1 MKMSKSQKVWSIIAA
16 VVAMSAVGV
25 YVFKPG
31 RKKKSISTPPP
42 PEKIADDLTS
52 GGNRIQSITTNAT
65 NINLRSS
72 PSSATKS
79 NIVATVAEKGNYI
92 GNAIE
97 YVPDDDGGDKA
108 WVYVQPQRPFTAL
121 TDPFYVRTDLIT
133 AS

>member
-52 GGNRIQSITTNAT
+52 GGHRIQTITTNAT

-79 NIVATVAEKGNYI
+79 NIVAMVAEKGKYI

-97 YVPDDDGGDKA
+97 YVPDDDGGDLT
-108 WVYVQPQRPFTAL
+108 WVYVQPQPPFTAL
-121 TDPFYVRTDLIT
+121 TDRFYVRTDLIT